1 MTEKVPTLRAF
12 RRVGILTSKR
22 EKTAMSISSP
32 AVITAAVV
40 RSILQALG
48 MEQVVIDF
56 IAITAIGTLAVLSAI
71 LLVGIRSS
79 RSIRPK

>member
-1 MTEKVPTLRAF
+1 
-12 RRVGILTSKR
+12 
-22 EKTAMSISSP
+22 MSRPSP
-32 AVITAAVV
+32 AIMTAAVI

-71 LLVGIRSS
+71 VLVSLRYS
-79 RSIRPK
+79 RSVHRK

>member
-1 MTEKVPTLRAF
+1 
-12 RRVGILTSKR
+12 
-22 EKTAMSISSP
+22 MSISSP

>member
-1 MTEKVPTLRAF
+1 
-12 RRVGILTSKR
+12 
-22 EKTAMSISSP
+22 MSIPSP
-32 AVITAAVV
+32 AIITAAVI

-56 IAITAIGTLAVLSAI
+56 IAITGIGTLAVLSAI

-79 RSIRPK
+79 RSIRSK